1 MDQHRADSADLHRM
15 RRADRARDEAW
26 ISDLVARAPF
36 CHIATVAGDQPFITP
51 MSFAYDPDR
60 QALYFHTAGA
70 GRLRTNTERGSR
82 VCVSFAEMGRLL
94 PAKTARGFSVE
105 YRSVIAFGRI
115 SLVDDPAAAARHMQM
130 LIDRYFPRLRPGVDY
145 RPIQP
150 EEIEEIS
157 VYRIDID
164 AWSGKEKSAPD
175 EFPGAFSWESR

>member
-70 GRLRTNTERGSR
+70 GRWWPRTPPPGS
-82 VCVSFAEMGRLL
+82 AGGRRLHHATPSGTDLL
-94 PAKTARGFSVE
+94 P
-105 YRSVIAFGRI
+105 
-115 SLVDDPAAAARHMQM
+115 
-130 LIDRYFPRLRPGVDY
+130 PGWY
-145 RPIQP
+145 RP
-150 EEIEEIS
+150 
-157 VYRIDID
+157 
-164 AWSGKEKSAPD
+164 W
-175 EFPGAFSWESR
+175 